1 MLIKPKKTLKYHL
14 LFKIRINPLHINIV
28 SVKNILSKRKQKKMK
43 IGIDLDF
50 SNPFNVWLKWIELDR
65 K

>member
-28 SVKNILSKRKQKKMK
+28 FCEKYTIKKKTEKGENWHRFRFFK
-43 IGIDLDF
+43 ISLMSGL
-50 SNPFNVWLKWIELDR
+50 NG
-65 K
+65 